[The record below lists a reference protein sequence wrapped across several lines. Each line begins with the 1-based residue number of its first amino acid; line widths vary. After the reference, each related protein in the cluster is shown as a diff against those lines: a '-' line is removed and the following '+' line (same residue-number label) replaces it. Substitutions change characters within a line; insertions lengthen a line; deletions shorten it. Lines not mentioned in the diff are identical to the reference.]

1 MASARL
7 RSNISDDQPGI
18 FVQNILMNHQHMVL
32 VQQMFMQLRINLGA
46 QRWEI
51 LFEVGGKWE
60 RVGQQEQRLPVEDDE
75 AEDRVVDP

>member
-1 MASARL
+1 
-7 RSNISDDQPGI
+7 
-18 FVQNILMNHQHMVL
+18 MVL